1 MNAATRL
8 SSSLVA
14 AFAVLGF
21 VAGCATQPATIEQP
35 VSTPSATAIPG
46 PAQPAEPP
54 TAVEPAQ
61 QKPIIQVPT
70 INAGLETQRPAA
82 VPPVRM
88 QIKDLGIDMPVEPV
102 GLTETGDM
110 ALFENPSNAGWY
122 RYGAW
127 PGSGSGSTVIAAHV
141 DSVQWGL
148 GPMAELSKVKPGME
162 IIVTLAD
169 SSEVAYNVDDS
180 GLVLKTE
187 VPWESVFDRSGTSNL
202 TIVTCG
208 GDIDWD
214 RMSYESN
221 TIVTALPRP

>member
-1 MNAATRL
+1 MNAATRF

-21 VAGCATQPATIEQP
+21 VAGCATQPATTEQSAPSPSTTASPSPIKPTEQP
-35 VSTPSATAIPG
+35 G
-46 PAQPAEPP
+46 PVP
-54 TAVEPAQ
+54 PAQ
-61 QKPIIQVPT
+61 QKPIVQVPT
-70 INAGLETQRPAA
+70 VTAGLETQRPAA

-88 QIKDLGIDMPVEPV
+88 QIQELGIDMPVEPV
-102 GLTETGDM
+102 GLTESGDM

-162 IIVTLAD
+162 IVVTLAD
-169 SSEVAYNVDDS
+169 NSQVFYNVDDS

-187 VPWESVFDRSGTSNL
+187 VPWESVFDRSGASNL

>member
-1 MNAATRL
+1 MNAATRF

-14 AFAVLGF
+14 AFVVLGF
-21 VAGCATQPATIEQP
+21 VAGCATQEAPTEQ
-35 VSTPSATAIPG
+35 SAPG
-46 PAQPAEPP
+46 PSTTASPSPVKP
-54 TAVEPAQ
+54 TEQLGPVASAQ
-61 QKPIIQVPT
+61 QKPIVQAPT
-70 INAGLETQRPAA
+70 AAAGLETQRPAA

-88 QIKDLGIDMPVEPV
+88 QIQELGIDMSVEPV
-102 GLTETGDM
+102 GLTESGDM

-127 PGSGSGSTVIAAHV
+127 PGRGSGSTVIAAHV

-162 IIVTLAD
+162 IVVTLAD
-169 SSEVAYNVDDS
+169 SSQVFYNVDDS

-187 VPWESVFDRSGTSNL
+187 VPWESVFDRSGSSNL

>member
-1 MNAATRL
+1 MNAATRF

-21 VAGCATQPATIEQP
+21 VAGCATQPATTEQSAPSPSTTASPSPVKPTEQP
-35 VSTPSATAIPG
+35 G
-46 PAQPAEPP
+46 PVP
-54 TAVEPAQ
+54 PAQ
-61 QKPIIQVPT
+61 QKPIVQVPT
-70 INAGLETQRPAA
+70 VTAGLETQRPAA

-88 QIKDLGIDMPVEPV
+88 QIQELGIDMPVEPV
-102 GLTETGDM
+102 GLTESGDM

-162 IIVTLAD
+162 IVVTLAD
-169 SSEVAYNVDDS
+169 NSQVFYNVDDS

-187 VPWESVFDRSGTSNL
+187 VPWESVFDRSGASNL